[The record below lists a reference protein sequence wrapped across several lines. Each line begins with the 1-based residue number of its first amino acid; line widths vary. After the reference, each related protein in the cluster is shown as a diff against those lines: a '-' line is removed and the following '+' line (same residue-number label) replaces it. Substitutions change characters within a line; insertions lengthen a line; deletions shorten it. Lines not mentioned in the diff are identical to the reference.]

1 MHQRN
6 RVRREDGAASCAPQP
21 DFRPVVQS
29 VFSRLVDC
37 GARYDAAPL
46 FPLESVEILRR
57 SGLQRVFAPPASGGA
72 SFADARAE
80 NAALLD
86 VLRII
91 GRADLSLG
99 RIFEGHVNALKLFT
113 WLGSDEQRARLA
125 SALDD
130 GAFYGVWATEPPPGV
145 TVRREVTDWLLTGS
159 KAFATGAGGLA
170 FAIITARRE
179 DGDTQLVVVP
189 ADDAGRT
196 DLSGWRVRGMR
207 ATGSGSY
214 DLTGMQPSEDQFLG
228 DPGDYTAEPRFTAG
242 AWRFLA
248 VQLGGIEGLLA
259 ETRLAMSQTARNDPL
274 QRLKFAEAV
283 AATRTA
289 YLWVRE
295 AAQRAADDASDAPD
309 FVRMTRGVVERAA
322 LDVMELSAR
331 IVGTRSAFDG
341 QRIDKITRDLSLYL
355 RQAGPDYARD
365 QAAIAWLDHDVWGE
379 GDRLW

>member
-1 MHQRN
+1 MPSALEPH
-6 RVRREDGAASCAPQP
+6 
-21 DFRPVVQS
+21 DFRPRVQAVVD
-29 VFSRLVDC
+29 RLVES

-46 FPLESVEILRR
+46 YPLESVETLRAA
-57 SGLQRVFAPPASGGA
+57 GLHRLFAPPESGGE

-80 NAALLD
+80 NTALMN
-86 VLRII
+86 VLRVV

-99 RIFEGHVNALKLFT
+99 RIFEGHVNALKLFA
-113 WLGSDEQRARLA
+113 WFGSSQQKASLSLRLR
-125 SALDD
+125 D

-145 TVRREVTDWLLTGS
+145 TLTRGGDGWLLSGA

-170 FAIITARRE
+170 HAVITARRE
-179 DGDTQLVVVP
+179 DGVTQLVVVP
-189 ADDAGRT
+189 ADIPARA
-196 DLSGWRVRGMR
+196 DLSAWRVRGMR

-214 DLTGMQPSEDQFLG
+214 DVSGLKPYDAHLLG
-228 DPGDYTAEPRFTAG
+228 APGDYGCEPRFTAG

-259 ETRLAMSQTARNDPL
+259 ETRSAMSDSARGDPL
-274 QRLKFAEAV
+274 QRVKFGEAV
-283 AATRTA
+283 AAARTA

-295 AAQRAADDASDAPD
+295 AAQRAADDAPDAPD
-309 FVRMTRGVVERAA
+309 FVRMARGIVERAA

-365 QAAIAWLDHDVWGE
+365 QAAIAWLDHDVWGQD
-379 GDRLW
+379 DRLW